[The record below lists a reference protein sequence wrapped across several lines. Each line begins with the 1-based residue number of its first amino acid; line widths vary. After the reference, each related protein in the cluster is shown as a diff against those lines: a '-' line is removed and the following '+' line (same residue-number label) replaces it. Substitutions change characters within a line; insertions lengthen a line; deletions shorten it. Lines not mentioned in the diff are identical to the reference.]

1 MTLAQAKI
9 GGSKLLQLQMCLYL
23 SQFCT
28 KMKKYMRFNSAD
40 TKIWLTVYFLKNTPS
55 KYLTISHLNYH
66 FSVLLLHTAKA
77 WEGSTVSTYAAVCW
91 NSNLFD
97 EHSCSQ
103 VTKIPKQKTGLLKK
117 GGRWLK
123 VCKFR
128 KQIFLFSFE
137 PKNERNYFLISALR
151 I

>member
-1 MTLAQAKI
+1 MGRI
-9 GGSKLLQLQMCLYL
+9 Y
-23 SQFCT
+23 
-28 KMKKYMRFNSAD
+28 Y
-40 TKIWLTVYFLKNTPS
+40 
-55 KYLTISHLNYH
+55 
-66 FSVLLLHTAKA
+66 
-77 WEGSTVSTYAAVCW
+77 TYAAVCW

-128 KQIFLFSFE
+128 KQIFLFSYV
-137 PKNERNYFLISALR
+137 PKNKRNHFLISARNDLKEVKSKSKGTFYVKCPLINIIKSLHFYVSTHFR
-151 I
+151 SQGRNQKIISFVLWINWEQENLLLKFTDL